1 MRFANDVLD
10 GLDNGITVGGI
21 HLSFGLLVALVVVV
35 AALMLFVAT
44 KLAGRIIVSVATAII
59 LGWLTK
65 GGYIDV
71 W

>member
-10 GLDNGITVGGI
+10 GLHSGVTVGGI
-21 HLSFGLLVALVVVV
+21 HLSFGLLMALMILV
-35 AALMLFVAT
+35 AALVLFVAT
-44 KLAGRIIVSVATAII
+44 KLAGRIIVSVATAVI
-59 LGWLTK
+59 LGWLGK